1 MPIRFI
7 VRVSDFDK
15 KQLGFFVPKYVT
27 DFYQLKPG
35 RYKGGVSLTHGDVTT
50 CPINLSKYKHTLRG
64 RLPPNVGKKSEVTE
78 VWIYRDTWIAPKK

>member
-1 MPIRFI
+1 MPVRFI

-15 KQLGFFVPKYVT
+15 KHLGFFVPKHVA
-27 DFYQLKPG
+27 DFYQLQPG
-35 RYKGGVSLTHGDVTT
+35 RYKGGVSLTHGDLTS

-64 RLPPNVGKKSEVTE
+64 RLPLNVGKKSAVTE